1 MALLAGIVGAGAWPP
16 DAAPASGPSP
26 SVFAF
31 GAAGFHGSPAAT
43 ALAHPV
49 VGIAGTAT
57 GHGYWLVA
65 SDGGIFTYGD
75 ARFYG
80 STGALHLNAPIVG
93 ITATP
98 TGHGYWLVASDG
110 GIFTYGDARF
120 YGSTGALHLNAPIV
134 GITATPTGH
143 GYWLVASDGHAGF
156 YGASVPSPSG
166 QPIVGLASSPTG
178 RGYWIVGR
186 DGHVFARGDARVE
199 GSVPAP
205 AMAYQSIVG
214 IAATRRS
221 SGFWLAAH
229 PFPLAGARN
238 ELAIAWFLAR
248 LGSRAYEGQCEEAVE
263 RSYGTIGRYPTAYA
277 AWLSQPE
284 RDSDWQ
290 HAPRGALVFYM
301 PGVFGPDGHV
311 GISLGDGYVVST
323 DVDGRIG
330 VAPIAFFQ
338 HPLGWTYEPW

>member
-110 GIFTYGDARF
+110 GIFTYG
-120 YGSTGALHLNAPIV
+120 
-134 GITATPTGH
+134 
-143 GYWLVASDGHAGF
+143 HAGF
-156 YGASVPSPSG
+156 YGASGPSPSG

>member
-110 GIFTYGDARF
+110 GIFTYG
-120 YGSTGALHLNAPIV
+120 
-134 GITATPTGH
+134 
-143 GYWLVASDGHAGF
+143 HAGF
-156 YGASVPSPSG
+156 YGASGPSPSG

-323 DVDGRIG
+323 DVNGRIG